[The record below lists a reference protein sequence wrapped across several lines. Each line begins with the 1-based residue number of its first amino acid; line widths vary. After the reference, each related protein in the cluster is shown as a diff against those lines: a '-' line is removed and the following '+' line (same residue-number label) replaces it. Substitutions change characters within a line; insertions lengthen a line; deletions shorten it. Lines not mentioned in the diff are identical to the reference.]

1 MTTEK
6 QSTKTGKH
14 LTNLE
19 PSTTESTPFTKS
31 TPTLSN
37 VSGGVISNKIDLHTT
52 GNLNFYTTG
61 NLNFYTT
68 SSSSG
73 SGSSNYKVLF
83 SSQEPNFSTTHMEL
97 LSSTTA
103 LRSVLPLNFSNSNPK
118 ILKVIS
124 VVPSKVHY
132 TISDSLTTFK
142 ANASAS
148 PDSKDLSTSP
158 TVDVKL
164 ENTKKDNPNST
175 IALGITI
182 SLFALA
188 VIIVALMIIR
198 VLYKSRKNVDLKS
211 DDISTVFC
219 SDDFMHS
226 TGFINDVP
234 SSVATH
240 DFIKIRKVSDSTTDE
255 MMEVEDQRFNNKTYG
270 ESTFGG
276 GSTPKHSPNRVNQD
290 SKYAGLSGFKK
301 YPAPQPS
308 KASSYVSN
316 RNSRYNSQ
324 QSDTDYFQ
332 YKRH

>member
-1 MTTEK
+1 
-6 QSTKTGKH
+6 
-14 LTNLE
+14 
-19 PSTTESTPFTKS
+19 
-31 TPTLSN
+31 
-37 VSGGVISNKIDLHTT
+37 
-52 GNLNFYTTG
+52 
-61 NLNFYTT
+61 
-68 SSSSG
+68 
-73 SGSSNYKVLF
+73 
-83 SSQEPNFSTTHMEL
+83 MEL
-97 LSSTTA
+97 LSSTSA
-103 LRSVLPLNFSNSNPK
+103 LQSILPLNFSNTTPK

-132 TISDSLTTFK
+132 TIADSLTTFK
-142 ANASAS
+142 ANVSEP

-158 TVDVKL
+158 TVDVKQ

-188 VIIVALMIIR
+188 VIIIALMIIR
-198 VLYKSRKNVDLKS
+198 VLYKSRKNVDLTS
-211 DDISTVFC
+211 EAISTVFC
-219 SDDFMHS
+219 SDDFVHS

-234 SSVATH
+234 SSIATQ

-270 ESTFGG
+270 ESTFGTS
-276 GSTPKHSPNRVNQD
+276 STPRHSPNRVNQD